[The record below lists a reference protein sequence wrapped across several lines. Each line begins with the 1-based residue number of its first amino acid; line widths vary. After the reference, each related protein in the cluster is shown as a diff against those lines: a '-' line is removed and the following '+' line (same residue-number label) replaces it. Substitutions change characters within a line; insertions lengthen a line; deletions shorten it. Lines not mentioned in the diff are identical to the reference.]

1 VYQNHEFCGRYCAN
15 AWTTTH
21 GQINTGPSNISWT
34 SPSGQNQRRVRG
46 GGQPG
51 QQRGGGEC
59 PVNASR
65 LILQRTRPDI
75 FVGDVVKGLVQGIK
89 TLISPTQQTQ
99 QQPQP
104 QQTTAN
110 PMQTQDLPNNTST
123 LASTTGPPTTTQLVA
138 ATPSSASNQ
147 VSPETSQQ
155 PSDLPFPTDGGT
167 LNQDNPTQLDPSNG
181 ADPISPL
188 PVQSTSDGTSVVQ
201 VPDDTDADPTP
212 EVVWTGMDLTSPS
225 AEDLSYTSEPDYSS
239 DADAITG
246 PSPYPDEDS
255 NENEDIRDG
264 GDEPAEGDADVQS
277 VESYN
282 YPPSIGPCGLRGC
295 SNPAFIDS
303 ITDLESEYCSR
314 EHQE

>member
-1 VYQNHEFCGRYCAN
+1 MYQNHEFCGRYCAN

-34 SPSGQNQRRVRG
+34 LPSGQNQRRVRG

-59 PVNASR
+59 PAKASR
-65 LILQRTRPDI
+65 LIFQRTGPDI
-75 FVGDVVKGLVQGIK
+75 FVDVVRGFVRGIR

-99 QQPQP
+99 QLQQQ

-110 PMQTQDLPNNTST
+110 PMQTQDLPNNAST
-123 LASTTGPPTTTQLVA
+123 LASTTGPPTTAQSVA
-138 ATPSSASNQ
+138 ATPSASSQ

-155 PSDLPFPTDGGT
+155 PSGLPSPTDVGT
-167 LNQDNPTQLDPSNG
+167 LNLDNPTPLGPLNG
-181 ADPISPL
+181 VDPISPL
-188 PVQSTSDGTSVVQ
+188 SVQSTSDETSVPH
-201 VPDDTDADPTP
+201 VPGDTDPDPTP

-246 PSPYPDEDS
+246 PSPYPDQDP
-255 NENEDIRDG
+255 NENEDIGDG

-282 YPPSIGPCGLRGC
+282 YPPSIGPCELRGC
-295 SNPAFIDS
+295 SNPVFIDS

-314 EHQE
+314 DHQE

>member
-1 VYQNHEFCGRYCAN
+1 M
-15 AWTTTH
+15 
-21 GQINTGPSNISWT
+21 
-34 SPSGQNQRRVRG
+34 VRG

-75 FVGDVVKGLVQGIK
+75 FVGDVVKGLVQGIR

-104 QQTTAN
+104 QQATAN
-110 PMQTQDLPNNTST
+110 HMQTQDLPNNTGT
-123 LASTTGPPTTTQLVA
+123 LASTTSPPTTAQPVA
-138 ATPSSASNQ
+138 ATPSSSSSQA
-147 VSPETSQQ
+147 SPETSQQ
-155 PSDLPFPTDGGT
+155 QPDLPSPTDGGT
-167 LNQDNPTQLDPSNG
+167 LNQDSLIRLGLDE

-188 PVQSTSDGTSVVQ
+188 PVQSTSDGISVPQ
-201 VPDDTDADPTP
+201 VPGDTDADPTP
-212 EVVWTGMDLTSPS
+212 EVVRTGMDLTSPS

-246 PSPYPDEDS
+246 PFSYPDEDP
-255 NENEDIRDG
+255 NENEDIGDG

-303 ITDLESEYCSR
+303 ITDLESEYCSW